1 MRHEH
6 HQAYRNLHGPHC
18 DTWLPPI
25 VVAADP
31 AHRQPCIADGMLEQS
46 SATRYAQAGANC
58 FAKAVPTAGEGGLAW
73 GNTLSAARKKSM
85 DSCMRYASRS
95 GGTPKT
101 CQVVMAKCK

>member
-1 MRHEH
+1 MARTAIPGYH
-6 HQAYRNLHGPHC
+6 PS
-18 DTWLPPI
+18 WLLLI
-25 VVAADP
+25 LLIGSLSSLTG
-31 AHRQPCIADGMLEQS
+31 CSNKS